1 MDKIKD
7 IVHDVIKKIS
17 SKKPEEQIQ
26 LQEIWKRI
34 VGEGGQRHAA
44 IHGFHDGILTI
55 HVDSSI
61 WLFQMSMKKKKFLKE
76 IQKTNPDIK
85 QIIFKIGKV

>member
-7 IVHDVIKKIS
+7 IVHDVLEKIS
-17 SKKPEEQIQ
+17 SKKPGEQIQ
-26 LQEIWKRI
+26 LQETWKRM

-44 IHGFHDGILTI
+44 IHGFRDGVLSI

-61 WLFQMSMKKKKFLKE
+61 WLFQMSLKKKTFLNE
-76 IQKTNPDIK
+76 LQKKNPDIK
-85 QIIFKIGKV
+85 QVVFKIGKV